1 MDIPLED
8 IDYEAILSFSLKA
21 STDNSIKKA
30 EYVKDPEEVSK
41 KRKLFRS
48 YEDEKVYQS

>member
-41 KRKLFRS
+41 KRRLSRS
-48 YEDEKVYQS
+48 YEDEKVF